1 MTQGLLKSQSG
12 KLTRWLFLVVF
23 AGSNTFGQT
32 GLTVQ
37 GKVTAEGGE
46 TLPGV
51 SVVLKG
57 TTQGTTTNA
66 DGQYNLAVPGP
77 NSTLVVSFIGY
88 VTQEVAVG
96 NRSTLNAVLKP
107 EARSLNEVVV
117 VGYTTQSRAKATAA
131 VSKLDNQELQ
141 NIPSVSPVQALQGK
155 MAGVSVPVLS
165 GQPGA
170 AANIVIR
177 GGTTINPYGT
187 TTGTSGGNPIGG
199 LQSSNPL
206 VIIDG
211 VFRNFTDVNA
221 NDIESL
227 QVLKDAA
234 STAAYG
240 ARGANGV
247 IIIKTKSGK
256 NNAGRGNVTFR
267 YQHGVETQARN
278 YQYLNGA
285 DYLTLARKTW
295 ARGLDVFDINTKL
308 YSAGNS
314 ATTPT
319 YTKPG
324 QYNAAYFTTAYLA
337 NLVAVE
343 GQPYVDNL
351 LANGWQTIDDPINP
365 GKTIIF
371 KDNQYQDVVWKTAQS
386 NNYNVAVD
394 GGTERSN
401 YNVSLG
407 YVGQGGVFLG
417 TNYKRFSALA
427 NTGFKVSDRFRLDA
441 NLSYLWNDN
450 KYVDNALNQLVRGV
464 RITPLNRI
472 YSDDGKPYL
481 GESVSVRNRLH
492 ELYYQDLNA
501 NTEQTVFRLAGD
513 LEIIPG
519 LHFRP
524 SASLYVNNFQYI
536 FFEKFFP
543 GQQTQR
549 SKVENSNQSRQIM
562 TDQIL
567 QYDHTFGTRH
577 NLTALVGFNF
587 TRVSA
592 FNLGANGQRS
602 TNDYNTTFSG
612 DPQTTSVN
620 GVQQPNFSVSSSLN
634 VSKTASFFGQLNYDY
649 DGKYLLGASVRYDGF
664 SSFAPNNQY
673 ALFPSVS
680 AGWNIHRESFWKVP
694 FMNQLKIRS
703 SYGQTGLSNLDYTDT
718 YGGYGARAYGGN
730 GGILRTTLANPNL
743 LWETTETI
751 DAGIDMSLFN
761 RVTLT
766 VDVYNKLTRNRLD
779 NLQLPAESGFNS
791 IPFNIGKLRNRGIEV
806 ELGAT
811 VVKAGAFSWNTNF
824 SFAFN
829 RTTVV
834 ELPPNGRA
842 KNRINGGTI
851 YDPATGKDIEV
862 GGYAE
867 GERPGGVWGWQSNG
881 IYATD
886 EEARNAPKDLL
897 VTSVALGK
905 PKHGG
910 DVNWADL
917 NGDGQIDG
925 KDLVFMGWRV
935 PDKIGGMQNTFTWKG
950 ITVRFTMDYAL
961 GHIISNGALARSMG
975 QARASNEGA
984 PSQALNDNVWQNPG
998 DTGKEYPRFS
1008 FGDADF
1014 GYRNHLRSV
1023 SAVGY
1028 TQVGL
1033 EGYSSD
1039 NSIYIS
1045 KGDWLAFRELSI
1057 SYQVPKP
1064 ITDRIKTGSVQLNAG
1079 VYNLGYLTGYTGL
1092 NPEVYKG
1099 FDEGGYP
1106 RPRQFTMGATIRF

>member
-1 MTQGLLKSQSG
+1 MAQ
-12 KLTRWLFLVVF
+12 TRL
-23 AGSNTFGQT
+23 Q
-32 GLTVQ
+32 VQ
-37 GKVTAEGGE
+37 GQVTGGGNEG
-46 TLPGV
+46 LPGV
-51 SVVLKG
+51 SVVVKG
-57 TTQGTTTNA
+57 TTTGTVTDINGAYTLTVPNPNA
-66 DGQYNLAVPGP
+66 
-77 NSTLVVSFIGY
+77 TLVISFIGY
-88 VTQEVAVG
+88 VTQEIPLNGRSQLNVALQEDVK
-96 NRSTLNAVLKP
+96 A
-107 EARSLNEVVV
+107 LNEVIV
-117 VGYTTQSRAKATAA
+117 VGYAEQSRAKTSAS
-131 VSKLDNQELQ
+131 VSKLDNKELQ

-177 GGTTINPYGT
+177 GGTTLNPYGT
-187 TTGTSGGNPIGG
+187 STGTGGGDLIGAI
-199 LQSSNPL
+199 QSSNPL

-211 VFRNFTDVNA
+211 VFRNFNDVNSD
-221 NDIESL
+221 DIESL

-278 YQYLNGA
+278 YQYLGGR

-319 YTKPG
+319 YTQKG
-324 QYNAAYFTTAYLA
+324 QYGAAYYTTAYLA
-337 NLVAVE
+337 NLVSVE

-351 LANGWQTIDDPINP
+351 LANGWETIDDPLNL

-371 KDNQYQDVVWKTAQS
+371 KDNHYQDVVWQTAHT

-394 GGTERSN
+394 GGNERSN

-407 YVGQGGVFLG
+407 YVDQGGVFLG
-417 TNYKRFSALA
+417 TGYKRFSALA
-427 NTGFKVSDRFRLDA
+427 NAGFKVSDRFKLDA

-450 KYVDNALNQLVRGV
+450 KYVDNTLNQLVRGV

-472 YSDDGKPYL
+472 YAEDGKPYL
-481 GESVSVRNRLH
+481 GESVTVRNRLH

-501 NTEQTVFRLAGD
+501 NNEQTTFRLAGD
-513 LEIIPG
+513 LEIAKG

-524 SASLYVNNFQYI
+524 SASIYINNFQYI
-536 FFEKFFP
+536 FFERFFP
-543 GQQTQR
+543 GQQVQR
-549 SKVENSNQSRQIM
+549 QKAEQSNQTRQIM

-567 QYDHTFGTRH
+567 QYDHTFGTKH
-577 NLTALVGFNF
+577 NLTALAGFNY
-587 TRVSA
+587 TRISSFSLVV
-592 FNLGANGQRS
+592 GGQRS
-602 TNDYNTTFSG
+602 TNDYNTTISG

-620 GVQQPNFSVSSSLN
+620 GVQQPNFTVNSILN
-634 VSKTASFFGQLNYDY
+634 VSKTASFFGQVNYDY
-649 DGKYLLGASVRYDGF
+649 DGKYLFGASLRYDGF

-680 AGWNIHRESFWKVP
+680 AGWNIHRESFWQVP
-694 FMNQLKIRS
+694 FINQFKIRS
-703 SYGQTGLSNLDYTDT
+703 SYGQTGLSNLSYTDT
-718 YGGYGARAYGGN
+718 YGGYGARPYGGN

-743 LWETTETI
+743 LWETTETV
-751 DAGIDMSLFN
+751 DAGIDLSLFN
-761 RVTLT
+761 RITLT
-766 VDVYNKLTRNRLD
+766 IDVYNKLTKNRLD
-779 NLQLPAESGFNS
+779 NLQLPTESGFTS
-791 IPFNIGKLRNRGIEV
+791 IPYNVGQLRNRGIEV

-811 VVKAGAFSWNTNF
+811 VLKAGAFTWNTNF

-829 RTTVV
+829 RQTVV
-834 ELPPNGRA
+834 KLPPNGRD
-842 KNRINGGTI
+842 KNRINGGAV
-851 YDPATGKDIEV
+851 YDPALGRDIEV

-867 GERPGGVWGWQSNG
+867 GERPGGVWAWQSNG

-886 EEARNAPKDLL
+886 EEAKGAPKDLV

-905 PKHGG
+905 VKHGG

-917 NGDGQIDG
+917 NKDGQIDG
-925 KDLVFMGWRV
+925 KDLVFQGWRV
-935 PDKIGGMQNTFTWKG
+935 PDKIGGMQNTLNWKG
-950 ITVRFTMDYAL
+950 VTLRFTVDYAL
-961 GHIISNGALARSMG
+961 GHIVSNGALARSMG

-984 PSQALNDNVWQNPG
+984 PSQALNDDVWQNPG
-998 DTGKEYPRFS
+998 DVGKKYPRFS

-1014 GYRNHLRSV
+1014 GYRNHLRGA

-1045 KGDWLAFRELSI
+1045 KGDWLAFREVSI
-1057 SYQVPKP
+1057 SYQVPKA
-1064 ITDRIKTGSVQLNAG
+1064 ITNRIKTGSVQLNAG

-1106 RPRQFTMGATIRF
+1106 RPRQFTIGATIRF

>member
-1 MTQGLLKSQSG
+1 MQ
-12 KLTRWLFLVVF
+12 
-23 AGSNTFGQT
+23 
-32 GLTVQ
+32 VQ
-37 GKVTAEGGE
+37 GQVTGGDNDG
-46 TLPGV
+46 LPGV
-51 SVVLKG
+51 SVVIKG
-57 TTQGTTTNA
+57 TTTGTVTDINGAYTLSVPATNA
-66 DGQYNLAVPGP
+66 
-77 NSTLVVSFIGY
+77 TLVVSFIGY
-88 VTQEVAVG
+88 VTQEIPVNG
-96 NRSTLNAVLKP
+96 RSQINISLK
-107 EARSLNEVVV
+107 EDVKALNEVIV
-117 VGYTTQSRAKATAA
+117 VGYAEQSRAKTSAS
-131 VSKLDNQELQ
+131 VSKLDNKELQ
-141 NIPSVSPVQALQGK
+141 NIPSASPVQALQGK

-177 GGTTINPYGT
+177 GGTTLNPYGT
-187 TTGTSGGNPIGG
+187 STGTGGGDLIGAI
-199 LQSSNPL
+199 QSSNPL
-206 VIIDG
+206 VVIDG
-211 VFRNFTDVNA
+211 VFRNFNDVNSD
-221 NDIESL
+221 DIESL

-256 NNAGRGNVTFR
+256 NNNGRGNVTFR

-278 YQYLNGA
+278 YEYLNGR

-319 YTKPG
+319 YTRPG
-324 QYNAAYFTTAYLA
+324 QYGAAYFTTAYLD
-337 NLVAVE
+337 NLVSVE
-343 GQPYVDNL
+343 GQPYVNNL
-351 LANGWQTIDDPINP
+351 LANGWQTIDDPLNP
-365 GKTIIF
+365 GKSIIF
-371 KDNQYQDVVWKTAQS
+371 KDNQYQDLIWKTAS
-386 NNYNVAVD
+386 TNNYNVAVD

-407 YVGQGGVFLG
+407 YVDQGGVFLG
-417 TNYKRFSALA
+417 TGYKRFSGLVNA
-427 NTGFKVSDRFRLDA
+427 GFKVSDRFKLDA

-450 KYVDNALNQLVRGV
+450 KFVDNTLNQLVRGV

-472 YSDDGKPYL
+472 YAEDGKPFL

-492 ELYYQDLNA
+492 ELYYQNLNA
-501 NTEQTVFRLAGD
+501 NTEQTTFRLAGD
-513 LEIIPG
+513 LEIVKG
-519 LHFRP
+519 LHYRP
-524 SASLYVNNFQYI
+524 SASLYVNNYQYI
-536 FFEKFFP
+536 FFERFFP
-543 GQQTQR
+543 GQQVQR
-549 SKVENSNQSRQIM
+549 QKVEQSNQSRQIM
-562 TDQIL
+562 TDHIL
-567 QYDHTFGTRH
+567 QYDHTFGSQH

-587 TRVSA
+587 TRLSA

-602 TNDYNTTFSG
+602 TNDYNITISG

-620 GVQQPNFSVSSSLN
+620 GVQQPNFTVSSTLN

-649 DGKYLLGASVRYDGF
+649 DGKYLFGASLRYDGF

-673 ALFPSVS
+673 ALFPSLS

-694 FMNQLKIRS
+694 FMNQLKIRA
-703 SYGQTGLSNLDYTDT
+703 SYGQTGLSNLSYTDT

-743 LWETTETI
+743 LWETTETV
-751 DAGIDMSLFN
+751 DAGIDLSLFN

-766 VDVYNKLTRNRLD
+766 VDLYNKLTKNRLD
-779 NLQLPAESGFNS
+779 NLQLPTESGFNS
-791 IPFNIGKLRNRGIEV
+791 IPFNIGKLRNRGIEI

-811 VVKAGAFSWNTNF
+811 VLKAGAFSWNTNF

-834 ELPPNGRA
+834 ELPPNGRD
-842 KNRINGGTI
+842 KNRINGGAV
-851 YDPATGKDIEV
+851 YDPALGRDIDV

-867 GERPGGVWGWQSNG
+867 GERPGGVWAWKSLG

-886 EEARNAPKDLL
+886 EEAKAAPRDLL

-917 NGDGQIDG
+917 NSDGQIDG
-925 KDLVFMGWRV
+925 KDLVFMGYRV
-935 PDKIGGMQNTFTWKG
+935 PDKIGGMQNTFSWKG

-961 GHIISNGALARSMG
+961 GHIVSNGALARSMG

-984 PSQALNDNVWQNPG
+984 PSQALNSDVWQNPG
-998 DTGKEYPRFS
+998 DVGKIYPRFS

-1014 GYRNHLRSV
+1014 GYRNHLRGA

-1033 EGYSSD
+1033 EGYSTD

-1045 KGDWLAFRELSI
+1045 KGDWLAFREVSI
-1057 SYQVPKP
+1057 SYQVPKT
-1064 ITDRIKTGSVQLNAG
+1064 ITNRIKTGSIQLNAG

-1106 RPRQFTMGATIRF
+1106 RPRQFTLGATIRF

>member
-1 MTQGLLKSQSG
+1 MVKCSIIHVCSWVIG
-12 KLTRWLFLVVF
+12 LFLWIGAVDSL
-23 AGSNTFGQT
+23 AQNRGQ
-32 GLTVQ
+32 VQ
-37 GKVTAEGGE
+37 GQVTGADNDG
-46 TLPGV
+46 LPGV
-51 SVVLKG
+51 SVVIKG
-57 TTQGTTTNA
+57 TTTGTVTDINGAYSLTVPNPNA
-66 DGQYNLAVPGP
+66 
-77 NSTLVVSFIGY
+77 TLVISFIGY
-88 VTQEVAVG
+88 VTQEIPLNG
-96 NRSTLNAVLKP
+96 RSQLNVSLK
-107 EARSLNEVVV
+107 EDVKALSEVVV
-117 VGYTTQSRAKATAA
+117 VGYAEQSRAKTSAS
-131 VSKLDNQELQ
+131 VSKLDNKELQ

-177 GGTTINPYGT
+177 GGTTLNPYGT
-187 TTGTSGGNPIGG
+187 STGTGGGDLIGAI
-199 LQSSNPL
+199 QSSNPL

-211 VFRNFTDVNA
+211 VFRNFTDVNSD
-221 NDIESL
+221 DIESL

-278 YQYLNGA
+278 YQYLGGR

-319 YTKPG
+319 YTQKG
-324 QYNAAYFTTAYLA
+324 QYGAAYYTTAYLA
-337 NLVAVE
+337 NLVSVE

-351 LANGWQTIDDPINP
+351 LANGWETIDDPLNP

-371 KDNQYQDVVWKTAQS
+371 KDNHYQDLVWNTAQT

-394 GGTERSN
+394 GGNERSN

-407 YVGQGGVFLG
+407 YVDQGGVFLG
-417 TNYKRFSALA
+417 TGYKRFSSLA
-427 NTGFKVSDRFRLDA
+427 NAGFKVSDRFKLDA
-441 NLSYLWNDN
+441 NFSYLWNDN
-450 KYVDNALNQLVRGV
+450 KYVDNTLNQLIRGV

-472 YSDDGKPYL
+472 YADDGKPYL
-481 GESVSVRNRLH
+481 GESVTVRNRLH

-501 NTEQTVFRLAGD
+501 NTEQTTFRLAGD
-513 LEIIPG
+513 LEIAKG
-519 LHFRP
+519 LHYRP
-524 SASLYVNNFQYI
+524 SASIYINNYQYL
-536 FFEKFFP
+536 FFERYFP
-543 GQQTQR
+543 GQQVQR
-549 SKVENSNQSRQIM
+549 QKVEQSNQTRQIM

-567 QYDHTFGTRH
+567 QYDHTFGTQH
-577 NLTALVGFNF
+577 NLTALAGFNY

-592 FNLGANGQRS
+592 FNLGATGQRS
-602 TNDYNTTFSG
+602 TNDYTSTISG

-620 GVQQPNFSVSSSLN
+620 GVQQPNFTVSSALN

-649 DGKYLLGASVRYDGF
+649 DGKYLFGASLRYDGF

-673 ALFPSVS
+673 ALFPSLS

-694 FMNQLKIRS
+694 FMNQFKIRA
-703 SYGQTGLSNLDYTDT
+703 SYGQTGLSNLSYTDT
-718 YGGYGARAYGGN
+718 YGGYGARPYGGN

-743 LWETTETI
+743 LWETTETV
-751 DAGIDMSLFN
+751 DAGIDLSLFN
-761 RVTLT
+761 RVTLA
-766 VDVYNKLTRNRLD
+766 VDVYNKLTKNRLD
-779 NLQLPAESGFNS
+779 NLQLPTESGFNS
-791 IPFNIGKLRNRGIEV
+791 IPYNVGQLRNRGIEV
-806 ELGAT
+806 EIGAT
-811 VVKAGAFSWNTNF
+811 VLKAGAFSWNTNF

-834 ELPPNGRA
+834 KLPPNGRD
-842 KNRINGGTI
+842 KNRINGGAV
-851 YDPATGKDIEV
+851 YDPALGRDIEV

-867 GERPGGVWGWQSNG
+867 GERPGGVWAWQSNG
-881 IYATD
+881 IYSTD
-886 EEARNAPKDLL
+886 EEAKGAPKDLIT
-897 VTSVALGK
+897 TSVALGK

-917 NGDGQIDG
+917 NKDGQIDG
-925 KDLVFMGWRV
+925 KDLVFQGWRV
-935 PDKIGGMQNTFTWKG
+935 PDKIGGMQNTFSWKG

-984 PSQALNDNVWQNPG
+984 PSQALNDDVWQNPG
-998 DTGKEYPRFS
+998 DVGKKYPRFS

-1014 GYRNHLRSV
+1014 GYRNHLRGA

-1033 EGYSSD
+1033 EGYSTD

-1045 KGDWLAFRELSI
+1045 KGDWLAFREVSV
-1057 SYQVPKP
+1057 SYQVPKT
-1064 ITDRIKTGSVQLNAG
+1064 ITNRIKTGSVQLNAG

-1106 RPRQFTMGATIRF
+1106 RPRQFTFGATIRF